1 MFFPNAS
8 KRDYALKILQTQF
21 DALLTDLNMRDGLKG
36 EKRTIYSLR
45 HTCLMYRLLYGENI
59 DVITLARNAR
69 TSQEMID
76 RFYAS
81 QLRGEDNVDMLQSR
95 RRRKSK

>member
-1 MFFPNAS
+1 M
-8 KRDYALKILQTQF
+8 QF
-21 DALLTDLNMRDGLKG
+21 DALLTNLGLAKGLKG

-45 HTCLMYRLLYGENI
+45 HTCIMYRLLYGEHI
-59 DVITLARNAR
+59 DVIDVCARNAR

-81 QLRGEDNVDMLQSR
+81 QLTGEDNVGMLQSR
-95 RRRKSK
+95 RKRIKH